1 MGDAAE
7 RLFYLIDT
15 DGDGAISREELSSFL
30 LKSKTDP
37 NEISRMFSE
46 IDKNKDGKISKEE
59 WTEGY
64 ASYAS
69 RLPDPHQ
76 PTADLEYSTPML
88 VMSVSNFMGL
98 GGKIF
103 KSTKAWRND

>member
-46 IDKNKDGKISKEE
+46 RCHAQSECIN
-59 WTEGY
+59 
-64 ASYAS
+64 
-69 RLPDPHQ
+69 L
-76 PTADLEYSTPML
+76 
-88 VMSVSNFMGL
+88 
-98 GGKIF
+98 
-103 KSTKAWRND
+103 